1 MPGHRPVGH
10 QHERIVAH
18 LRISKNQAS
27 PGPSRSPSVSAGD
40 GASAILQGEGCCVF
54 GLRAIGSRNEA
65 GACSKI
71 QSFRQIAAQVG
82 KTTAQAL
89 LAWAVQRGTALLT
102 T

>member
-40 GASAILQGEGCCVF
+40 GASAILQGEGCCVL

-65 GACSKI
+65 GLLEDPVISA
-71 QSFRQIAAQVG
+71 IAAQVG
-82 KTTAQAL
+82 KTTAQVL
-89 LAWAVQRGTALLT
+89 LAWAVQRGTALL
-102 T
+102 